1 MISDPG
7 QFLRSVESHQDKDDE
22 SLYRFPSPHQMWD
35 HIDIAMVR
43 DRYGWVYPGAMPS
56 GERIQLGAGKK
67 DIVGW
72 RNLEYP
78 VWNADMYI
86 PGEMAISSFPL
97 SWQGKSEGERERI
110 ESAIRD
116 GAIQPDESCAE
127 VASYHTLDHLWPEQ
141 VVNLLKEIQRVLKP
155 GGMFT
160 CIVPHYSSQLANEC
174 IQHRSRF
181 AIDTWRNI
189 FSERQYSNSVEG
201 QEHEW
206 KLQVM
211 ANFVYGMT
219 ERNLV
224 LVTQMMKMS

>member
-1 MISDPG
+1 MIANPD
-7 QFLRSVESHQDKDDE
+7 QFFRSIESHQDKDDE

-67 DIVGW
+67 EIVGW

-78 VWNADMYI
+78 EWDAGAYI
-86 PGEMAISSFPL
+86 PSNGYVAKYHLNSDL
-97 SWQGKSEGERERI
+97 EGNPYVNLEE
-110 ESAIRD
+110 
-116 GAIQPDESCAE
+116 IQPDESCAE
-127 VASYHTLDHLWPEQ
+127 VASYHTLDHLWPDQ
-141 VVNLLKEIQRVLKP
+141 VINVLKEIQRVLKP

-181 AIDTWRNI
+181 AVDTWRNI